1 MSYFSWGKLFV
12 SENYTPKKMGIF
24 RKLFLSF
31 TLPQTNSSSLK
42 IGHPKRKRVF
52 QPSNCRL
59 VSISFIFQPSIF
71 TGELTGFAS
80 FPPNGSVSKVILGPF
95 MPKTKEKRLDLGD
108 VNEEKLWKQLVGGW
122 TNPFEKYECSQIESS
137 PQVGASIKNDSNHH
151 LEK

>member
-95 MPKTKEKRLDLGD
+95 MPKTKEKRLDLAMLTKRSCENNSL
-108 VNEEKLWKQLVGGW
+108 VVEPTHLKNMSVVKL
-122 TNPFEKYECSQIESS
+122 
-137 PQVGASIKNDSNHH
+137 NH
-151 LEK
+151 LPR